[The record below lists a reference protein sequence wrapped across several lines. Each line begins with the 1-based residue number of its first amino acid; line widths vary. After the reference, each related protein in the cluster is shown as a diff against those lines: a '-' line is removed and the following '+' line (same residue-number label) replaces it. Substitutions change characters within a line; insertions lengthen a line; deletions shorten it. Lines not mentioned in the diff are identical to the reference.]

1 MEHVVYVEAKVSELE
16 SLLEGDK
23 TMIIRSSSDRQVPY
37 DKVKVGETLYFLRN
51 NGEGLVRAKATV
63 SSVHFSE
70 KLTKVKSLELV
81 NENQEKLQL
90 SDEQIKRWGGK
101 RYVVLVGI
109 EKVIRLYP
117 FDINK
122 AKFGNMDD
130 WIVMKDIEKI
140 KIVEEDKNGDAKN
153 PI

>member
-1 MEHVVYVEAKVSELE
+1 MQHVVYLEAKVSELE
-16 SLLEGDK
+16 SLLSGEK
-23 TMIIRSSSDRQVPY
+23 TMLIRSSSDRQVPY

-51 NGEGLVRAKATV
+51 NGEGLIRAKATV
-63 SSVHFSE
+63 TSVHFSE

-81 NENQEKLQL
+81 NENQEKLTL

-101 RYVVLVGI
+101 RYVVLVGV

-122 AKFGNMDD
+122 TKFGNMDD
-130 WIVMKDIEKI
+130 WIVVKDIEKL
-140 KIVEEDKNGDAKN
+140 KIEEKEPDPLTKK
-153 PI
+153 PL